1 MSNPPAFIGLGA
13 MRCGSTWIARILEE
27 HPDIY
32 IPTAFK
38 EVHFF
43 DAFYQNPKV
52 RDERRRWNYEKGI
65 AWYESMFAEARSQQI
80 FGEITPNYLYDEQA
94 PHLIKQH
101 YPNIKFIVSLRDPV
115 QRAISHMNYVNL
127 NQMGGQEQ
135 VGMEF
140 LNRFNDS
147 YEFTEFSKYSK
158 YLNRYFEIFD
168 RSQFLIIPYNEIE
181 TKPLEVSQQVY
192 AFLGVDDS
200 FEPPSLNQKINTSS
214 GKKFKFLF
222 AILRKLRKALK
233 QHRELI
239 IFLKK
244 IGLVTAYRQLTH
256 LNTNKREE
264 RIEDDEMK
272 NYLKSAFEEEN
283 AFIKDLFRN
292 G

>member
-1 MSNPPAFIGLGA
+1 MSNSPAFIGLGA

-43 DAFYQNPKV
+43 DTFYQNPKV

-65 AWYESMFAEARSQQI
+65 AWYESMFGEARSQQI

-127 NQMGGQEQ
+127 NQMGAQEQ

-147 YEFTEFSKYSK
+147 YGFTEFSKYSK
-158 YLNRYFEIFD
+158 YLNRYFEVFD
-168 RSQFLIIPYNEIE
+168 RSQFLIISYNEME
-181 TKPLEVSQQVY
+181 TKPLEVSKRIY
-192 AFLGVDDS
+192 AFLDVDDV

-214 GKKFKFLF
+214 GKKFRILF
-222 AILRKLRKALK
+222 AFLRKLRKALK
-233 QHRELI
+233 RHRYLVNVLKKMGLVAVYRHLTHMNTHSLSERNEDHDLKE
-239 IFLKK
+239 FLK
-244 IGLVTAYRQLTH
+244 
-256 LNTNKREE
+256 NEFEEE
-264 RIEDDEMK
+264 RIFL
-272 NYLKSAFEEEN
+272 N
-283 AFIKDLFRN
+283 DLFSY